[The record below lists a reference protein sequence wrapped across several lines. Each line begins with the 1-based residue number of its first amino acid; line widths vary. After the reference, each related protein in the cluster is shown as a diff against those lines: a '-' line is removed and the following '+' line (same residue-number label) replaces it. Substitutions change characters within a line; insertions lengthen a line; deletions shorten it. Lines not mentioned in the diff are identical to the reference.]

1 MKITY
6 DNVLSHYKDE
16 IELNDLAHDLNHVIN
31 VYLKMVDIDKVL
43 DLGVDKK
50 MILLAAFLHDLKCHV
65 DRKKHCL
72 LSANYVTDC
81 WYAKDCKDPF
91 IQQLTEKEVIVL
103 SDAIIKHR
111 ASGNE
116 VPGSGLAGLLYA
128 ADKDSPMLEKI
139 VLRSYEYDN
148 NCEHVLKHLKE
159 KFSKE
164 GYLKYNVFYKMY
176 YGTTNIDRVYDEINN
191 LTVEKIKNIK
201 KFV

>member
-1 MKITY
+1 MEITKE
-6 DNVLSHYKDE
+6 DVLSYYKDE
-16 IELNDLAHDLNHVIN
+16 IELNDKAHDLKHVVN
-31 VYLKMVDIDKVL
+31 VYSKMIDMNKTL
-43 DLGVDKK
+43 NLNIDKK

-91 IQQLTEKEVIVL
+91 IQQLTEKEAIVL

-128 ADKDSPMLEKI
+128 ADKDVPLLEEI
-139 VLRSYEYDN
+139 VLRSYEYGS

-159 KFSKE
+159 KFSSE
-164 GYLKYNVFYKMY
+164 GYLKYNIYYKLY
-176 YGTTNIDRVYDEINN
+176 YGVISIERMHNEISN
-191 LTVEKIKNIK
+191 LTVEKIRDI
-201 KFV
+201 VTS

>member
-1 MKITY
+1 MEITKE
-6 DNVLSHYKDE
+6 DVLSYYKDE
-16 IELNDLAHDLNHVIN
+16 IELNDKAHDLKHVVN
-31 VYLKMVDIDKVL
+31 VYSKMIDMNKTL
-43 DLGVDKK
+43 NLNIDKK
-50 MILLAAFLHDLKCHV
+50 MIILAAFLHDLKCHV

-91 IQQLTEKEVIVL
+91 IQQLTEKEAIVL

-128 ADKDSPMLEKI
+128 ADKDVPLLEEI
-139 VLRSYEYDN
+139 VLRSYEYGS

-159 KFSKE
+159 KFSSE
-164 GYLKYNVFYKMY
+164 GYLKYNIYYKLY
-176 YGTTNIDRVYDEINN
+176 YGVISIERMHNEISN
-191 LTVEKIKNIK
+191 LTVEKIRDI
-201 KFV
+201 VTS

>member
-81 WYAKDCKDPF
+81 WYTNDCKDPF
-91 IQQLTEKEVIVL
+91 IKQLTEEEAIVL

-116 VPGSGLAGLLYA
+116 IPEEGLAGLLYA
-128 ADKDSPMLEKI
+128 SDKDAPILKDI
-139 VLRSYEYDN
+139 VLRSYRYDN
-148 NCEHVLKHLKE
+148 NCERVLNHMQE
-159 KFSKE
+159 KFSSE
-164 GYLKYNVFYKMY
+164 GYLKYNNYYKRY
-176 YGTTNIDRVYDEINN
+176 YGSTAINEIHNEIND
-191 LTVEKIKNIK
+191 LTIEKIRDI
-201 KFV
+201 VTS